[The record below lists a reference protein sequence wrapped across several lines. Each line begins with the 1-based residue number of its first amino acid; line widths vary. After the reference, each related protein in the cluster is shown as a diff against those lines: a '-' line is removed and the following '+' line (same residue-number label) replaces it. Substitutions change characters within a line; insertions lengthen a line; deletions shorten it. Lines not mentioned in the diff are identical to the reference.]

1 MTAKR
6 PPYAAPPSAGPEIL
20 GRPEWERQ
28 DKAYQDYQ
36 QWLRDN
42 PGADAGA
49 EGVKVVDNGGAAPQQ
64 RWTYIAECQ
73 MHDNTTKEIR
83 VRNIEAD
90 TRPKAQQEG
99 RDTVRQNPDVDYIK
113 GERTTK
119 PRGKP
124 FQKGGDERRKQE
136 QESGGEPDQ
145 PDQTDGQQQ
154 RQDGG
159 DSDSQQEQQQE
170 QDPTL
175 RDFARSLQGAQDDG
189 AQSGGGQQGQQYPD
203 LMLMRKN
210 SPILEGWEALLAL
223 SQVAVGSLEPALA
236 EVVKAIEALDAKPG
250 ADPEK
255 IKAIALEA
263 VKDALERMALDAD
276 QTAMSDGKTLRET
289 IEEIAGEVAPKLPD
303 IPKEAQVIKVKVA
316 EDGTGTEIAPPDE
329 SDTFNIG
336 RRVHAKAQEVV
347 DVLMSGEN
355 VLLIGPTGCGKT
367 VLAQD
372 VADILQTRFGSISV
386 TAGVSEGAIIGRWVP
401 KGGSGEWGYVG
412 TQFVDFYENGGLWL
426 WDEMDA
432 ADPNALLIA
441 NQALSNGHLP
451 LPSRMDNP
459 RANRS
464 TGNPFYSI
472 GAANTYGTGANRIY
486 VGRNQQDDAALDRV
500 RIGQIEMEYDK
511 GLEATLVPD
520 AAWLDSLWQLR
531 DKIETNRLRRNL
543 STRFIVQSWNL
554 HTRAGWSL
562 DKCVSKL
569 TAGWSHDELT
579 KVGLGK

>member
-1 MTAKR
+1 VLG
-6 PPYAAPPSAGPEIL
+6 SA
-20 GRPEWERQ
+20 EWQRQ

-36 QWLRDN
+36 QWLREN

-64 RWTYIAECQ
+64 LWTYIAEVTAA
-73 MHDNTTKEIR
+73 DGTKKEVR
-83 VRNIEAD
+83 VRNIEAN
-90 TRPKAQQEG
+90 TRLEAEREG
-99 RDTVRQNPDVDYIK
+99 RHEVAQRPDVDHIDND
-113 GERTTK
+113 RTTK

-124 FQKGGDERRKQE
+124 FKKGGDERRKQE
-136 QESGGEPDQ
+136 QAGGQD
-145 PDQTDGQQQ
+145 DGQQDG
-154 RQDGG
+154 QDSQQDQSQSGSQQDSSG
-159 DSDSQQEQQQE
+159 DSDSDSQQD

-175 RDFARSLQGAQDDG
+175 RDFARALNQAMDDAAAQP
-189 AQSGGGQQGQQYPD
+189 GGTQQQQKYPD
-203 LMLMRKN
+203 LLVLRKN
-210 SPILEGWEALLAL
+210 SPVLEGYDALRAL
-223 SQVAVGSLEPALA
+223 SEITVGTVEPIMG

-263 VKDALERMALDAD
+263 VKDALERMALDPE
-276 QTAMSDGKTLRET
+276 QTAMVDGKTLRET
-289 IEEIAGEVAPKLPD
+289 IEEIAGEAAPKLPD

-316 EDGTGTEIAPPDE
+316 EDGTGTEVAAPDE

-336 RRVHAKAQEVV
+336 RRVHEKAQEVV

-367 VLAQD
+367 VLARD

-459 RANRS
+459 VAQRS
-464 TGNPFYSI
+464 QGTAFYSI

-500 RIGQIEMEYDK
+500 RIGQIEMDYDR

-520 AAWLDSLWQLR
+520 AGWVSALWDLR
-531 DKIETNRLRRNL
+531 DKINASRLRRNL
-543 STRFIVQSWNL
+543 STRFVVQSWNL

-562 DKCVSKL
+562 DKCLSKL